1 MLAGVHFINLVD
13 FVMVMPMGPDFAG
26 GLGIRMSDLGLVGG
40 AYTAA
45 ATVVGLLGTVF
56 LDRFER
62 RAALTACIAGLGL
75 STAAGALATGMPS
88 MLAARAAAGSFGGL
102 AATLCF
108 SIVTDLTHESR
119 RGRAISVV
127 ASGYSL
133 ATIVGVPAG
142 LELSRRGGW
151 RAPFLVV
158 GGVALVLAGAARAVL
173 PAVRGHLETKEK
185 PAPLKLDAGM
195 LAAFAAFGFAIFG
208 NFLIVPNL
216 PAYLEFNLGFPRAHL
231 GLLYLFG
238 GAASLVTMR
247 VAGIW
252 ADRKGSLPP
261 VITGTVIV
269 ALCLFFGVYG
279 SPPPLSPILFFTG
292 FLSDNAARW
301 VVINALTTRVP
312 SPSTRAR
319 FLSAQTAFS
328 HAVTAAASMGST
340 MFLTSDGAGRLS
352 GMGRLTAATI
362 GLGLMTPLAVAY
374 LERVAPKRVAEPFAP
389 LVS

>member
-1 MLAGVHFINLVD
+1 
-13 FVMVMPMGPDFAG
+13 MVMPMGPDFAG
-26 GLGIRMSDLGLVGG
+26 GLRIRMEDLGLVAG

-45 ATVVGLLGTVF
+45 ATLVGLLGTLW

-62 RAALTACIAGLGL
+62 RAALTACVAGLGV
-75 STAAGALATGMPS
+75 STAAGAFTTGMWT

-133 ATIVGVPAG
+133 ATILGVPAG

-158 GGVALVLAGAARAVL
+158 GAAAVALAAAARAVL
-173 PAVRGHLETKEK
+173 PRVGAHLETKAK
-185 PAPLKLDAGM
+185 SSPLKLDAG
-195 LAAFAAFGFAIFG
+195 LWASFAAFGFAIFG

-216 PAYLEFNLGFPRAHL
+216 PAFLQFNLGFPREHL

-247 VAGIW
+247 AAGIW
-252 ADRKGSLPP
+252 ADKAGALKP
-261 VITGTVIV
+261 V
-269 ALCLFFGVYG
+269 ALCTVLVALFLVFGVFG
-279 SPPPLSPILFFTG
+279 RPPLLPPLVFFTG
-292 FLSDNAARW
+292 FLAANAARW
-301 VVINALTTRVP
+301 VVINALATKVP
-312 SPSTRAR
+312 SPETRAR

-328 HAVTAAASMGST
+328 HAVTSAASMGST
-340 MFLTSDGAGRLS
+340 AFLTSDATGRLY
-352 GMGRLTAATI
+352 GMERLTVATI
-362 GLGLMTPLAVAY
+362 ALGLMTPFMVAR
-374 LERVAPKRVAEPFAP
+374 LERVAPKRGSDLP
-389 LVS
+389 LPVEF

>member
-62 RAALTACIAGLGL
+62 RAALTACIAGLGV
-75 STAAGALATGMPS
+75 STAAGALATGMAS

-133 ATIVGVPAG
+133 ATILGVPAG

-151 RAPFLVV
+151 RAPFVVV
-158 GGVALVLAGAARAVL
+158 GGVALVLAAAARAVL
-173 PAVRGHLETKEK
+173 PRVSAHLETRET
-185 PAPLKLDAGM
+185 PAPLPLDAG
-195 LAAFAAFGFAIFG
+195 LWASFAAFGFAIFG

-216 PAYLEFNLGFPRAHL
+216 PAFLEFNLGFPREKL

-261 VITGTVIV
+261 VVTGTILV
-269 ALCLFFGVYG
+269 ALSLGFGVFG
-279 SPPPLSPILFFTG
+279 SPPALSPILFFTG
-292 FLSDNAARW
+292 FLSANAARW
-301 VVINALTTRVP
+301 VVINALATRVP

-340 MFLTSDGAGRLS
+340 MFLTSDATGRLA
-352 GMGRLTAATI
+352 GMKRLTAATI
-362 GLGLMTPLAVAY
+362 AFGLVTPFTVAW
-374 LERVAPKRVAEPFAP
+374 LERVAPKRSGGPALPAEF
-389 LVS
+389 